1 LAELK
6 LFFYKITTK
15 LNNKLEYDNNNNNN
29 NNNKSSNNTQDND
42 NDKMIKN
49 TFIIMTCNKGQSIL
63 FRNFV
68 CNARAK
74 NLDLNRIVMF
84 ATDEYTVQLCHDL
97 NIHVYY
103 DEAIFGDMPEQSAK
117 QYGDRTFSKMM
128 MAKVYCVH
136 LVMSLGYNILYQDVD
151 IIWNTNPLSYLITT
165 SSPDELTSDTKEN
178 KQPKW
183 DMMFQDDGSRQSRF
197 APYSP
202 NSGFYFVRNT
212 QITKYFFN
220 ILLRRI
226 DMIYVS
232 KSHQAVLNDLLIE
245 FSSWKGL
252 KIKIFHNG
260 YNNLFMGGSEYHNNI
275 GLMKDIYI
283 TGKESKPYIHHMR
296 YVTLLRYC

>member
-1 LAELK
+1 MAELK

-15 LNNKLEYDNNNNNN
+15 LNNKLEYDNHN

-74 NLDLNRIVMF
+74 NLDLSRIVMF
-84 ATDEYTVQLCHDL
+84 ATDEYTMKLSKEL
-97 NIHVYY
+97 NINVYY
-103 DEAIFGDMPEQSAK
+103 DAALFGDMPEQSAK

-151 IIWNTNPLSYLITT
+151 IIWNTNPLSYLI
-165 SSPDELTSDTKEN
+165 SSPELTAN
-178 KQPKW
+178 KW

-202 NSGFYFVRNT
+202 NSGT
-212 QITKYFFN
+212 
-220 ILLRRI
+220 LR
-226 DMIYVS
+226 Y
-232 KSHQAVLNDLLIE
+232 
-245 FSSWKGL
+245 
-252 KIKIFHNG
+252 
-260 YNNLFMGGSEYHNNI
+260 
-275 GLMKDIYI
+275 
-283 TGKESKPYIHHMR
+283 
-296 YVTLLRYC
+296 TLLCYVMSCLL